1 MGRDL
6 ETVWIFG
13 SVVLP
18 SIDNVC
24 LDKQTEI
31 TVIVQWALVFF
42 GFLVGL
48 FGSSLF
54 SSWWAW
60 PEVLFILKKKKK
72 KKQSVLIDYFLFFYL
87 YLIYFLSDL
96 HYFLSSDYALSILP
110 FLIVLGS
117 SLGAYLRFFLF
128 LKKACIALNFPLR
141 IGVAPSHRF
150 CMAVVSLSFVSRYF

>member
-1 MGRDL
+1 MISALILNLKDSFFSFVIGKWSMGRDL

-72 KKQSVLIDYFLFFYL
+72 ENTVSFNWLFS
-87 YLIYFLSDL
+87 IFLS
-96 HYFLSSDYALSILP
+96 LSYLFPLW
-110 FLIVLGS
+110 S
-117 SLGAYLRFFLF
+117 SLFPFFWLCF
-128 LKKACIALNFPLR
+128 
-141 IGVAPSHRF
+141 VYS
-150 CMAVVSLSFVSRYF
+150 SFSNCFR